1 MSNEFTVQQPP
12 ERVSGARDGLKRRS
26 PVMERLNRRTLLAAL
41 ALLAAGGVQAQAA
54 YPSKPVRW
62 IVPFP
67 PAGAMDVIA
76 RTLGEHM
83 GRALGQRFVIEN
95 KPGAGGNI
103 GMDLV
108 AKAPADGHTMMIV
121 ANGMAVNKFLYG
133 KLSFDPVKDFAPV
146 SLVAVVPNVLVV
158 PAGSSARSVADVIAQ
173 AKAKPDALNYASAGN
188 GTTLHLSGELFAS
201 MAKVELTHVPYKG
214 SGPAITDLLGGQVDL
229 MFDSLTSARPHI
241 ESGKLR
247 ALAVTTRTRASTLPA
262 VPTIAEAG
270 VPGYELAPWYA
281 VYVPAATPQPVVAKL
296 NQALLDALRK
306 PEVQQRL
313 AAIGAEPVGSTP
325 EALRA
330 HLQSEMDKW
339 GRVIAER
346 GIRAD

>member
-1 MSNEFTVQQPP
+1 M
-12 ERVSGARDGLKRRS
+12 
-26 PVMERLNRRTLLAAL
+26 LNRRTLLAAL
-41 ALLAAGGVQAQAA
+41 AVLSAGAGGVQAQAA
-54 YPSKPVRW
+54 YPSRPVRW

-83 GRALGQRFVIEN
+83 GRALGQSFVIEN

-108 AKAPADGHTMMIV
+108 AKAPADGHTMLIV
-121 ANGMAVNKFLYG
+121 ANGMAVNRFLYG
-133 KLSFDPVKDFAPV
+133 KLSFDPAKDFAPV

-158 PAGSSARSVADVIAQ
+158 PVGNPARSVAELIAQ
-173 AKAKPDALNYASAGN
+173 ARAKPGAFTYASAGN
-188 GTTLHLSGELFAS
+188 GTTLHLAGELFAS
-201 MAKVELTHVPYKG
+201 MAKVDLVHVPYKG
-214 SGPAITDLLGGQVDL
+214 SGPAVTDLLGGQVDL

-247 ALAVTTRTRASTLPA
+247 ALAVTTRTRASALPG

-270 VPGYELAPWYA
+270 VPGYELSPWYA
-281 VYVPAATPQPVVAKL
+281 VYVPAATPQPVIARL

-306 PEVQQRL
+306 PEVNQRL
-313 AAIGAEPVGSTP
+313 ASIGAEPVGSTP
-325 EALRA
+325 EALRV
-330 HLQSEMDKW
+330 HLQAEMEKW
-339 GRVIAER
+339 GRVIAQR

>member
-1 MSNEFTVQQPP
+1 
-12 ERVSGARDGLKRRS
+12 
-26 PVMERLNRRTLLAAL
+26 
-41 ALLAAGGVQAQAA
+41 
-54 YPSKPVRW
+54 
-62 IVPFP
+62 
-67 PAGAMDVIA
+67 
-76 RTLGEHM
+76 
-83 GRALGQRFVIEN
+83 
-95 KPGAGGNI
+95 
-103 GMDLV
+103 
-108 AKAPADGHTMMIV
+108 MIV
-121 ANGMAVNKFLYG
+121 ANGMAVNKFLYA
-133 KLSFDPVKDFAPV
+133 KLSFDPAKDFAPV

-158 PAGSSARSVADVIAQ
+158 PAGSPARSVAELIAQ
-173 AKAKPDALNYASAGN
+173 AKATPGKLAYASAGN
-188 GTTLHLSGELFAS
+188 GTTLHLAGELFAS
-201 MAKVELTHVPYKG
+201 MAKVELMHVPYKG
-214 SGPAITDLLGGQVDL
+214 SGPAMTDLLGGQVDL

-247 ALAVTTRTRASTLPA
+247 ALAVTTRTRASALPK

-270 VPGYELAPWYA
+270 VPGYELSPWYA

-306 PEVQQRL
+306 PEVRQRL

>member
-1 MSNEFTVQQPP
+1 MP
-12 ERVSGARDGLKRRS
+12 
-26 PVMERLNRRTLLAAL
+26 NRRTVMAAL
-41 ALLAAGGVQAQAA
+41 GLTCAGRAFAQATT

-83 GRALGQRFVIEN
+83 GRALGQNFVIEN

-108 AKAPADGHTMMIV
+108 AKAPADSHTMMIV
-121 ANGMAVNKFLYG
+121 ANGMAVNKFLYS

-146 SLVAVVPNVLVV
+146 SLVAIVPNVLVV
-158 PAGSSARSVADVIAQ
+158 PAANPARSVADVIAQ
-173 AKAKPDALNYASAGN
+173 AKAKPGAITYASAGN
-188 GTTLHLSGELFAS
+188 GTSLHLAGELFAS
-201 MAKVELTHVPYKG
+201 MAKVNLLHVPYKG
-214 SGPAITDLLGGQVDL
+214 SGPAVTDLLGGQVDL
-229 MFDSLTSARPHI
+229 MFDSITSARPHI

-247 ALAVTTRTRASTLPA
+247 ALAVTTSARSSALPQ
-262 VPTIAEAG
+262 VPTIAEAAL
-270 VPGYELAPWYA
+270 PGYELSPWFA
-281 VYVPAATPQPVVAKL
+281 VYVPANTPQSAISKL

-306 PEVQQRL
+306 PEVRQRL
-313 AAIGAEPVGSTP
+313 ALIGAEPVGSTP
-325 EALRA
+325 EQLRA
-330 HLQSEMDKW
+330 HLTSEMDKW
-339 GRVIAER
+339 GRVITER

>member
-1 MSNEFTVQQPP
+1 M
-12 ERVSGARDGLKRRS
+12 
-26 PVMERLNRRTLLAAL
+26 LNRRTLLAAL
-41 ALLAAGGVQAQAA
+41 ALLGAGGVHAQAA

-76 RTLGEHM
+76 RTLAEHM
-83 GRALGQRFVIEN
+83 GRALGQSFVIEN

-158 PAGSSARSVADVIAQ
+158 PAASSARSVADVIAQ
-173 AKAKPDALNYASAGN
+173 AKAKPGALTYASAGN
-188 GTTLHLSGELFAS
+188 GTSLHLAGELFAS
-201 MAKVELTHVPYKG
+201 MAKVELMHVPYKG

-247 ALAVTTRTRASTLPA
+247 ALAVTTRTRASALPA

-306 PEVQQRL
+306 PEVRQRL

>member
-1 MSNEFTVQQPP
+1 M
-12 ERVSGARDGLKRRS
+12 
-26 PVMERLNRRTLLAAL
+26 LNRRTLLAAL
-41 ALLAAGGVQAQAA
+41 AVLSAGAGGVQAQAQVA

-83 GRALGQRFVIEN
+83 GRALGQSFVIEN

-146 SLVAVVPNVLVV
+146 SLLAVVPNVLVV
-158 PAGSSARSVADVIAQ
+158 PAASPVRSVADLIAQ
-173 AKAKPDALNYASAGN
+173 ARAKPGAITYASAGN
-188 GTTLHLSGELFAS
+188 GTSLHLAGELFAS
-201 MAKVELTHVPYKG
+201 MAKAELMHVPYKG
-214 SGPAITDLLGGQVDL
+214 SGPAVTDLLGGQVDL

-247 ALAVTTRTRASTLPA
+247 ALAVTTRTRASALPG
-262 VPTIAEAG
+262 VPTLAEAG

-296 NQALLDALRK
+296 NQALVDALRK
-306 PEVQQRL
+306 PEVRQRL
-313 AAIGAEPVGSTP
+313 AAIGAEPVGSSP

-330 HLQSEMDKW
+330 HLQAEMDKW

>member
-1 MSNEFTVQQPP
+1 M
-12 ERVSGARDGLKRRS
+12 
-26 PVMERLNRRTLLAAL
+26 LNRRKLSAGLAGLALWGPSAGRAL
-41 ALLAAGGVQAQAA
+41 AQAGA

-76 RTLGEHM
+76 RTLAEHM
-83 GRALGQRFVIEN
+83 GRALGQSFVIEN

-121 ANGMAVNKFLYG
+121 ANGMAVNRYLYG

-158 PAGSSARSVADVIAQ
+158 PAANPARSVADLIAQ
-173 AKAKPDALNYASAGN
+173 AKAHPGKLAYASAGN
-188 GTTLHLSGELFAS
+188 GTTLHLAGELFAS
-201 MAKVELTHVPYKG
+201 MAKVDLLHVPYKG
-214 SGPAITDLLGGQVDL
+214 SGPAVTDLLGGQVDM

-247 ALAVTTRTRASTLPA
+247 ALAVTTRSRAAALA
-262 VPTIAEAG
+262 GVPTLAEAG
-270 VPGYELAPWYA
+270 VPGYELSPWYA
-281 VYVPAATPQPVVAKL
+281 VYLPAGTPAPVVAAL
-296 NQALLDALRK
+296 QQALAEALRL
-306 PEVQQRL
+306 PDVRRRL
-313 AAIGAEPVGSTP
+313 AAIGAEPVGGTP

-330 HLQSEMDKW
+330 HLQAEMEKW

>member
-1 MSNEFTVQQPP
+1 MP
-12 ERVSGARDGLKRRS
+12 
-26 PVMERLNRRTLLAAL
+26 NRRTVMAAL
-41 ALLAAGGVQAQAA
+41 GMACAGRSFAQAPA

-83 GRALGQRFVIEN
+83 GRALGQNFVIEN

-121 ANGMAVNKFLYG
+121 ANGMAVNKFLYS
-133 KLSFDPVKDFAPV
+133 KLSFDPVQDFAPV
-146 SLVAVVPNVLVV
+146 SLVAIVPNVLVV
-158 PAGSSARSVADVIAQ
+158 PAANPARSVADVIAQ
-173 AKAKPDALNYASAGN
+173 AKAKPGAFTYASAGN
-188 GTTLHLSGELFAS
+188 GTSLHLAGELFAS
-201 MAKVELTHVPYKG
+201 MAKVNLLHVPYKG
-214 SGPAITDLLGGQVDL
+214 SGPAVTDLLGGQVDL
-229 MFDSLTSARPHI
+229 MFDSITSARPHI

-247 ALAVTTRTRASTLPA
+247 ALAVTTRARSSALPQ
-262 VPTIAEAG
+262 VPTIAEAAL
-270 VPGYELAPWYA
+270 PGYELSPWFA
-281 VYVPAATPQPVVAKL
+281 VYVPANTPPSVISKL

-306 PEVQQRL
+306 PEVRQRL
-313 AAIGAEPVGSTP
+313 ALIGAEPVGSTP
-325 EALRA
+325 EQLHA
-330 HLQSEMDKW
+330 HLKSEMDKW
-339 GRVIAER
+339 GRVITER